1 MVDGTGG
8 DWQMWKSHFQ
18 KIKKVCPWSW
28 KAWNEGKIKIVQL
41 ETIQH
46 LNEYD
51 AIVYEV
57 EDIDEDSLDAYVQE
71 LNEEYTEYEFLW
83 SHPTHTKGGKNQT
96 PVPVI
101 IQQDRKLLE
110 ELRQGIKD
118 GVNTKT
124 AKTT

>member
-1 MVDGTGG
+1 
-8 DWQMWKSHFQ
+8 MWNSHFQ

-28 KAWNEGKIKIVQL
+28 KSWNEGKIKIVQL
-41 ETIQH
+41 ETLQH
-46 LNEYD
+46 QNEYD
-51 AIVYEV
+51 EIVYEV

-83 SHPTHTKGGKNQT
+83 SHPTHTKCGKNQT